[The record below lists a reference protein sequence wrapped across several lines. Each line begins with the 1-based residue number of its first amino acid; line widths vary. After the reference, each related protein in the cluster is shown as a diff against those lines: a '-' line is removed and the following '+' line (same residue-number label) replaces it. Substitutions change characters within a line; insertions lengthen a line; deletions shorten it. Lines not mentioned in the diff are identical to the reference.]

1 MSMNISPVQGKVP
14 VIETIIKRPSV
25 EHLETYCIKGKS
37 IDTSSAKSENSQ
49 HASSKKS
56 PSNTKDNYEN
66 VLLAPSGEERRFKRS
81 RTTNN
86 PDTNPDSKNQKVK
99 SSGHHSGREG
109 YTNDST
115 NPMLSQERNPSDSD
129 SPS

>member
-1 MSMNISPVQGKVP
+1 MSPVQGQVRIIEELQRMNS
-14 VIETIIKRPSV
+14 VEYIETYSPKPELIKTR
-25 EHLETYCIKGKS
+25 
-37 IDTSSAKSENSQ
+37 SSNSKNSQ
-49 HASSKKS
+49 HASPKKS

-66 VLLAPSGEERRFKRS
+66 VLLASPGEQRKFKRS

-99 SSGHHSGREG
+99 SSGHSGREG